1 MEKGYNGHDVN
12 QANPIKKDMSAPM
25 SNDNLKNNF
34 IDKNQKE
41 EEEINDLERNES
53 ISGVYSVLN
62 DVNSLIND

>member
-41 EEEINDLERNES
+41 EEGGRGEGRSES
-53 ISGVYSVLN
+53 ETFF
-62 DVNSLIND
+62 